1 MRTLFVHRLLFRNF
15 TVAAAAT
22 LLSCAQVTAAQI
34 DASASFSLD
43 RKKSQMPSH
52 EGLESKIPGTSQ
64 GPFAAGKRVVTGYGS
79 AGAGKAS
86 HRVYAGHVGLGYY
99 LVDNLA
105 LNIEGVGYFV
115 DHAHNSAG
123 GGLDLLPRWHYLAQD
138 NWSMYLDG
146 GCGFI
151 YTSDTLSDPGTH
163 FNFTLQGGA
172 GATYNLT
179 DRLAAM
185 FGARWF
191 HISNA
196 RIRGKNR
203 NVGLDSPIFYVGV
216 MSPF

>member
-1 MRTLFVHRLLFRNF
+1 M
-15 TVAAAAT
+15 
-22 LLSCAQVTAAQI
+22 
-34 DASASFSLD
+34 
-43 RKKSQMPSH
+43 
-52 EGLESKIPGTSQ
+52 
-64 GPFAAGKRVVTGYGS
+64 
-79 AGAGKAS
+79 
-86 HRVYAGHVGLGYY
+86 GLGYY

-115 DHAHNSAG
+115 YHAHNSAG

-146 GCGFI
+146 GCGSI
-151 YTSDTLSDPGTH
+151 YTSDTLRDPGTH
-163 FNFTLQGGA
+163 FNFTLQRGA
-172 GATYNLT
+172 DATYNLT

-191 HISNA
+191 HISDA

-216 MSPF
+216 MSPFCQPPEVVVARSPFKLPASCRDRHPISWQSVQILAGRAGCRNIQFIDTA